1 VENKNR
7 EEISLSSRG
16 GAVEDLNVLFAST
29 GVEYSRSVL
38 SSAASELCGLLRVFV
53 STV

>member
-1 VENKNR
+1 MENKNR
-7 EEISLSSRG
+7 EISLSSRG
-16 GAVEDLNVLFAST
+16 GGVEEDFNVLFAST

-38 SSAASELCGLLRVFV
+38 SSAASELCGLLRVFI